1 MFECVDYDR
10 RKILSEFRPFPL
22 AVLDDIIG
30 QVEEG
35 QLARHLSC
43 RDSNIHIIYYCQVFA
58 HDIQVRFFLTKQQSR
73 RF

>member
-35 QLARHLSC
+35 QLA
-43 RDSNIHIIYYCQVFA
+43 
-58 HDIQVRFFLTKQQSR
+58 
-73 RF
+73 